1 MSIHKIIGEKMSKIH
16 QEQQKLRPGQI
27 IQGKILKIYP
37 DNKAQIQLG
46 SKNLIA
52 QLEASLSIEGRY
64 HFQVQS
70 SEETIHLKVL
80 GEELQSQSKSVAWNL
95 IEQLGLKTTKS
106 NIALVNKIISQGI
119 SFDRT
124 QLKNALQLL
133 DTIKHK
139 GPAQQELVEM
149 IKRNLPITENVFNA
163 LNSKNSTDL
172 TTQMRE
178 LLKQLKPSTDLTFKM
193 EQIINPPVSEKVS
206 LTRQINADNTSNRQQ
221 IFQVLKS
228 VGLLDKAVDFATWK
242 SAWGQPKAILE
253 KNGTSTHSLDMKIP
267 FHLNTNVIV
276 KAMEQVVL
284 NKQALVTHSEEILN
298 LFENKLRQKVVADTV
313 LTQKEFTDLK
323 EQLFQKITP
332 HLSAAS
338 EQSIRV
344 LSNNSLHLEH
354 VLSVLKTFSDQRTY
368 TQLTTALSSIKLDN
382 LFTNASPKEQFLQ
395 QINQVLQY
403 TGLSYENNIATNLKE
418 DNKSIKSMLLQLLQ
432 HSDGTI
438 QEKAGQLLHFI
449 NGMQLN
455 SVNESANFIQASM
468 QIPAEKLG
476 LTKDME
482 LEFESRKTADG
493 KIDPDYCRILF
504 YLNLEH
510 LKQTVIDMNIQK
522 RSVSVTIY
530 NDEYPKLKDYTQS
543 IQPVLSQGLDA
554 LNYHLSSIHFKA
566 LQEQKKTGTDRIKP
580 YQSSYQGVDYR
591 I

>member
-1 MSIHKIIGEKMSKIH
+1 MSKIH